1 MKFRWNPRRARGA
14 IHSTAQSSED
24 VRRENSK
31 PGRVASFHGLAR
43 GLTREIQA
51 LKSKIQNPL
60 PFALLAIT
68 LPWSVP
74 TIPPKGSVMV
84 LIQPAYPETP
94 PEGYVVELP
103 DDPGPPDDWRSSE
116 QASPKRKG
124 NAGLDTLRASGSA
137 QFSLQQS
144 YGLQKLLLGRNVVI
158 VDLCQEPHTFLDGA
172 AISWGP
178 PDLVGTDRSADAV
191 MATESAWTHHADAA
205 KFVTVAEYAP
215 YRYVDTKT
223 WQPVGLRLDVREA
236 QTEDQLAAAAGWGY
250 FRIAAPDNVLPRDA
264 DLDRFVAF
272 VRELQQSEW
281 LHFHCD
287 TGGYRTTLYL
297 TLYDM
302 MRSYSLAS
310 RDQIIARERLLSS
323 YDLLAGSAK
332 RPVGDF
338 LARFFNYCWQCGP
351 RFGRNW
357 SSWSRAHP

>member
-14 IHSTAQSSED
+14 IRPTAESPED
-24 VRRENSK
+24 VPRDNSK
-31 PGRVASFHGLAR
+31 SGRSAPFHGLAR
-43 GLTREIQA
+43 GFTRKIQN

-68 LPWSVP
+68 FPWSAP

-94 PEGYVVELP
+94 PQGYVVELP

-178 PDLVGTDRSADAV
+178 SDLVGTNRSADTV
-191 MATESAWTHHADAA
+191 MAAERAWTHHADAA
-205 KFVTVAEYAP
+205 KFITVAEYAP
-215 YRYVDTKT
+215 YRYIDTKT
-223 WQPVGLRLDVREA
+223 WQPIGLQLDVREA
-236 QTEDQLAAAAGWGY
+236 ETEDRLAAAAGWGY

-272 VRELQQSEW
+272 VHELQDNEW

-287 TGGYRTTLYL
+287 TGGYRTTMYL

-351 RFGRNW
+351 HFGRSW
-357 SSWSRAHP
+357 SSWSRANP